1 MTVKSLLI
9 DNYDS
14 FTFNLYQL
22 IAEVNGV
29 APEVVRND
37 EVGWSDLANSGFD
50 NIVVSPGPGRPQR
63 AADVGLSMA
72 AIRHSRVPLLGV
84 CLGHQGIGH
93 AFGATVGHAPE
104 PVHGRLA
111 KVHHAG
117 DGLFAGI
124 PSPFTAV
131 RYHSLAVCDL
141 PPVLRRSA
149 WCDDGL
155 VMGLRH
161 RTRPLWGVQFHPESI
176 CTEHGATL
184 LDNFRQLT
192 ERWHGGR
199 RRSAQPR
206 SAQPRSAIPVPA
218 PDPRLALDEQRFRVH
233 VLELDVPVDAEQAYL
248 ELFAGAERS
257 FWLDGC
263 AQTAGSRFSYLGDD
277 TGPHAEY
284 VTHDVERGT
293 VLVESQG
300 RSDCQQLPFLDYLD
314 AQLHRRQLDSPTVTW
329 DFDLGYVGFLGY
341 ELKAE
346 CGGRGSHPAPT
357 PDAAMLFADR
367 MLVVNHSAGPAF
379 LVALSQPATRQQAER
394 WLDQTQQRLRLLVEQ
409 PPLPPRTSATT
420 SAATPASTASP
431 ATAATP
437 GSGAS
442 PAWRFRHDAGT
453 YRRLVAA
460 CQREIR
466 DGESYELCLTNAIT
480 ADVRVDPVQ
489 AYRHLRHANPAPYAA
504 LLRFGELSVL
514 SSSPERFLHIDRRG
528 AVESKPIK
536 GTRRRAATRADDLAA
551 RDALANSEKDL
562 AENLMIV
569 DLLRNDLG
577 RVCEVGSVAVPQLFA
592 VETYAT
598 VHQLVSTV
606 RGRLRSDRTPVDCV
620 RAAFPGGSM
629 TGAPKRRSMEI
640 LARLEAG
647 PRGVYAG
654 ALGFFG
660 LGGSV
665 DLSIVI
671 RTVVVTPDTVSVGTG
686 GAVVALSDPQDEL
699 NETLLKAEPMLAA
712 VASCLAEQQVEGLV
726 TLS

>member
-1 MTVKSLLI
+1 VKSLLI

-29 APEVVRND
+29 PPEVVRND
-37 EVGWSDLANSGFD
+37 EVGWSDLADAGFD

-93 AFGATVGHAPE
+93 AYGAVVGHAPE
-104 PVHGRLA
+104 PVHGRVD
-111 KVHHAG
+111 KIHH
-117 DGLFAGI
+117 DGSELFAGI
-124 PSPFTAV
+124 PSPFAAV
-131 RYHSLAVCDL
+131 RYHSLAVDAL
-141 PPVLRRSA
+141 PWVLQRSA

-199 RRSAQPR
+199 RRSPPPRTAVAAAAPERQP
-206 SAQPRSAIPVPA
+206 
-218 PDPRLALDEQRFRVH
+218 ALGEQRFGVH
-233 VLELDVPVDAEQAYL
+233 TRKLDVPVDAEQAYL
-248 ELFAGAERS
+248 ELFAGARRS
-257 FWLDGC
+257 FWLDGG
-263 AQTAGSRFSYLGDD
+263 AQIAGSSRLSYLGDD

-284 VTHDVERGT
+284 VTHDVEHGT

-300 RSDCQQLPFLDYLD
+300 HSHYQQLPFLDYLD
-314 AQLHRRQLDSPTVTW
+314 TQLRSRHLDGDTLAW
-329 DFDLGYVGFLGY
+329 NFDLGYVGFLGY

-346 CGGRGSHPAPT
+346 CGGRRCHPAAT

-367 MLVVNHSAGPAF
+367 MLVVDHSAGSTW
-379 LVALSQPATRQQAER
+379 LVALSQPATHQQAQR
-394 WLDQTQQRLRLLVEQ
+394 WLHETQRRLRQLVGR
-409 PPLPPRTSATT
+409 PLW
-420 SAATPASTASP
+420 PAP
-431 ATAATP
+431 ATAMGPTMPTP
-437 GSGAS
+437 APVAA
-442 PAWRFRHDAGT
+442 PAWRFRHDAES
-453 YRRLVAA
+453 YRGLVAA
-460 CQREIR
+460 CQHEIR
-466 DGESYELCLTNAIT
+466 DGESYELCLTNTIT

-489 AYRHLRHANPAPYAA
+489 AYRHLRRANPAPYAA

-514 SSSPERFLHIDRRG
+514 SSSPERFLRIDSTG
-528 AVESKPIK
+528 EVESKPIK
-536 GTRRRAATRADDLAA
+536 GTRRRAGTRADDLAA
-551 RDALANSEKDL
+551 RDELANSEKDL

-577 RVCEVGSVAVPQLFA
+577 RVCEVGSVAVPKLFDT
-592 VETYAT
+592 ETYAT

-640 LARLEAG
+640 LDQLEAG
-647 PRGVYAG
+647 PRGVYSG

-660 LGGSV
+660 LSGSV

-671 RTVVVTPDTVSVGTG
+671 RTVVVTADTVSVGIG

-699 NETLLKAEPMLAA
+699 DEALLKAEPMLAA
-712 VASCLAEQQVEGLV
+712 IANAAVAAG
-726 TLS
+726 

>member
-149 WCDDGL
+149 WSDDGL
-155 VMGLRH
+155 VMALRH
-161 RTRPLWGVQFHPESI
+161 RTRPMWGVQFHPESV
-176 CTEHGATL
+176 CSQHGAAL
-184 LDNFRQLT
+184 LDNFRRLT
-192 ERWHGGR
+192 ERWHAGR
-199 RRSAQPR
+199 QDRQTAARPSARVTDRPVRRASAQPEER
-206 SAQPRSAIPVPA
+206 YAVHLRPLDFPV
-218 PDPRLALDEQRFRVH
+218 ET
-233 VLELDVPVDAEQAYL
+233 EQAYL
-248 ELFAGAERS
+248 ELYAASERS
-257 FWLDGC
+257 FWLDGS
-263 AQTAGSRFSYLGDD
+263 AVTPARGRSYLGDGS
-277 TGPHAEY
+277 GPHAEY
-284 VTHDVERGT
+284 ISHDVGRGR
-293 VLVESQG
+293 VEVTSREGTQ
-300 RSDCQQLPFLDYLD
+300 RVQMPFLDYLD
-314 AQLHRRQLDSPTVTW
+314 AQLHRRRLSSCSEAVGHKPLSSCSEAVGHEPLHGPPGW

-346 CGGRGSHPAPT
+346 CGGTLAHRAST

-367 MLVVNHSAGPAF
+367 MLVVDHEGGGAF
-379 LVALSQPATRQQAER
+379 LVALSQPATRQRAER
-394 WLDQTQQRLRLLVEQ
+394 WLDETQERLWQLVGRASV
-409 PPLPPRTSATT
+409 PLPAHG
-420 SAATPASTASP
+420 AAGAVE
-431 ATAATP
+431 AALP
-437 GSGAS
+437 
-442 PAWRFRHDAGT
+442 WRFRHDAEA
-453 YRRLVAA
+453 YRSLVAS
-460 CQREIR
+460 CQREIH
-466 DGESYELCLTNAIT
+466 DGESYELCLTNTIT
-480 ADVRVDPVQ
+480 ADVRVDPVR
-489 AYRHLRHANPAPYAA
+489 AYRRLRRANPAPYAA
-504 LLRFGELSVL
+504 LLRFGQLAVL
-514 SSSPERFLHIDRRG
+514 SSSPERFLRIDRAG
-528 AVESKPIK
+528 TVESKPIK
-536 GTRRRAATRADDLAA
+536 GTRRRATRPCDDDAA
-551 RDALANSEKDL
+551 RDELANSEKDV

-569 DLLRNDLG
+569 DLPRNDLG

-629 TGAPKRRSMEI
+629 TGTPKRRSM
-640 LARLEAG
+640 
-647 PRGVYAG
+647 
-654 ALGFFG
+654 
-660 LGGSV
+660 
-665 DLSIVI
+665 
-671 RTVVVTPDTVSVGTG
+671 
-686 GAVVALSDPQDEL
+686 
-699 NETLLKAEPMLAA
+699 
-712 VASCLAEQQVEGLV
+712 
-726 TLS
+726 